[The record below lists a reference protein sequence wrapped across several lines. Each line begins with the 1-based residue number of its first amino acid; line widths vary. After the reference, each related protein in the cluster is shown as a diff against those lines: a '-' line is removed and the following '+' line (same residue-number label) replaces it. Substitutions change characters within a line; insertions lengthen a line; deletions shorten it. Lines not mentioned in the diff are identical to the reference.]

1 MHVVLPIKRFSQAKT
16 RLSEVLLPE
25 QRRDLSAAMVE
36 AILGEV
42 SRTEFVTRV
51 LLASSEPEVAAYAQ
65 QFGFEY
71 LPDDRDDVGLNHVVD
86 RATVYLVE
94 QGASDVGVVLGDLPL
109 FSSFEFSRIIR
120 RHRKGSVRQM
130 TITPDR
136 HGLGT
141 NVRLCRPGNLV
152 PARYG
157 RSSSFAHQAA
167 AIKANADIQVVRS
180 ETLGLDIDVP
190 DDCIEVVN
198 LHQATTGARPTKAV
212 SMLANW
218 FRWAPKSGVLQ
229 CS

>member
-1 MHVVLPIKRFSQAKT
+1 MHVLLPIKRFSQAKT
-16 RLSEVLLPE
+16 RLAEALSPE

-36 AILGEV
+36 TLLDEV

-51 LLASSEPEVAAYAQ
+51 LLASSEPDVAAYAQ
-65 QFGFEY
+65 RFGFDY
-71 LPDDRDDVGLNHVVD
+71 LPDEQEGAGLNQVVD
-86 RATVYLVE
+86 RATAYLVE
-94 QGASDVGVVLGDLPL
+94 QGANDIGVVLGDLPL

-157 RSSSFAHQAA
+157 RSSSFAHQTA

-180 ETLGLDIDVP
+180 ETLGLDVDVP
-190 DDCIEVVN
+190 GDCIEVVN
-198 LHQATTGARPTKAV
+198 LNQVTAGARPTKAV
-212 SMLANW
+212 SMLTNW